1 MGIERKYSPTYFG
14 DRAAEFRAKADNCE
28 HEQTRQTLSK
38 VAEAYDELARRAELI
53 RTVQDA
59 AE

>member
-1 MGIERKYSPTYFG
+1 MGIERKYSPKYFR

-38 VAEAYDELARRAELI
+38 AAQAFDELARLS
-53 RTVQDA
+53 
-59 AE
+59 